1 MRFLAIGEAM
11 VELSGA
17 PEGEGL
23 WRLGYAG
30 DTLNTAW
37 YARALLPDSWQV
49 GYVTKL
55 GGDSFSARM
64 QAFLTANALDTS
76 HITIDPAKSVGLY
89 AIELVEGERH
99 FSYWR
104 GQSAAKGLA
113 DDPAALGAALADGDA
128 LYFSGITLAILPPA
142 GRRALLAALA
152 SARAAGK
159 VTIFDPN
166 LRPRL
171 WDSATEMRD
180 SVMEAA
186 RAAAIVMPSF
196 DDEAATF
203 GDADL
208 AACAARWRAAGAGE
222 VIVKNGGG
230 PMLAVDDSGARDIA
244 VTRITPVDTTG
255 AGDSFNG
262 GYLAARLQGADMVS
276 AALAGHFVSS
286 QVIGHR
292 GALMPMAAVKAPQA
306 SGMADKG
313 TTAEK

>member
-17 PEGEGL
+17 PEGAGL

-37 YARALLPDSWQV
+37 YARALLPESWQV
-49 GYVTKL
+49 GYVTRL
-55 GGDSFSARM
+55 GTDSFSARM
-64 QAFLTANALDTS
+64 QAFLTENRIETT
-76 HITIDPAKSVGLY
+76 HITIDPARSVGLY

-99 FSYWR
+99 FAYWR

-113 DDPAALGAALADGDA
+113 DDPDALAEALGTGDA

-142 GRRALLAALA
+142 GRAALLAALQQ
-152 SARAAGK
+152 ARAAGK

-166 LRPRL
+166 IRPRL
-171 WDSATEMRD
+171 WDNADVMRE
-180 SVMEAA
+180 VLMAA
-186 RAAAIVMPSF
+186 APVSAIVMPSF

-208 AACAARWRAAGAGE
+208 AACAARWRDAGAGE

-230 PMLAVDDSGARDIA
+230 TMLCVDDSGARA
-244 VTRITPVDTTG
+244 VEVARIKPVDTTG

-262 GYLAARLQGADMVS
+262 GYLAARLQGADMVA
-276 AALAGHFVSS
+276 AALAGHAVST

-292 GALMPMAAVKAPQA
+292 GALMPMAEVVAPA
-306 SGMADKG
+306 
-313 TTAEK
+313 